1 MDRVQCHMLSISIHK
16 KEDQYP
22 SGHLLMAIWICVNV
36 GRRRRESEVV
46 TAWVSLSFKN
56 AFMAQ
61 HISTDLAHPF
71 Q

>member
-1 MDRVQCHMLSISIHK
+1 MLPISIHK

-22 SGHLLMAIWICVNV
+22 SGHLLMAMLVSVNV
-36 GRRRRESEVV
+36 GRRRRGREVV
-46 TAWVSLSFKN
+46 TAWVCSCFKN